1 VDRWKGLLGKRS
13 HMGYRSVIGVVIALN
28 FWFVGFAKAI
38 AVASDSIVIK
48 PLQVVQPFLLKSV
61 SGEFI
66 GMSTFPEAKG
76 MIVVFTCNH
85 CPFAKLYPERMSE
98 LHRKY
103 APKGIPLLAIS
114 STDTVLFEED
124 GFLEMQKVAQQQGF
138 EFPYLFDAEQ
148 TVVQDFGAQKT
159 PHAFVLSR
167 SEEGWEIVYSGSID
181 DNGADPSAV
190 KHRYVEDAVK
200 SVLKHKKVKVVSTSS
215 IGCFIHIRSN

>member
-1 VDRWKGLLGKRS
+1 
-13 HMGYRSVIGVVIALN
+13 MGYRRIIGVVIALN
-28 FWFVGFAKAI
+28 FWSVGLAQTNSVADSSTIKQDAI
-38 AVASDSIVIK
+38 
-48 PLQVVQPFLLKSV
+48 VQPFSLKSV
-61 SGEFI
+61 SGEFV
-66 GMSTFPEAKG
+66 GMSTYPEAKG

-85 CPFAKLYPERMSE
+85 CPFAKLYPERMNE

-124 GFLEMQKVAQQQGF
+124 GFAEMQKVAQQQGF
-138 EFPYLFDAEQ
+138 VFPYLFDAEQ

-159 PHAFVLSR
+159 PHAFVLAR
-167 SEEGWEIVYSGSID
+167 SEEGWKIVYSGSID

-200 SVLKHKKVKVVSTSS
+200 SVIKHKKVKVANTSS

>member
-1 VDRWKGLLGKRS
+1 
-13 HMGYRSVIGVVIALN
+13 MGYRSVIGVVIALN
-28 FWFVGFAKAI
+28 FWFVGFAKASD
-38 AVASDSIVIK
+38 VASDSIVTK

-85 CPFAKLYPERMSE
+85 CPFAKLYPERMNE

-114 STDTVLFEED
+114 STDTVLFE
-124 GFLEMQKVAQQQGF
+124 
-138 EFPYLFDAEQ
+138 
-148 TVVQDFGAQKT
+148 
-159 PHAFVLSR
+159 
-167 SEEGWEIVYSGSID
+167 
-181 DNGADPSAV
+181 
-190 KHRYVEDAVK
+190 DAVK
-200 SVLKHKKVKVVSTSS
+200 SLLKHKKVKVVSTSS